1 MKFIPHYIPYYAP
14 LTLLALSGCITPYQ
28 TNFDCPVPPGVP
40 CTSMTKINHMIDK
53 GVLGKPESTGA
64 EGCTCTSTHPSETD
78 RRIQITHFHPK
89 VESRVA
95 TTTPEL
101 PMPGE
106 NLEVEAME
114 SLESTLDGDG
124 PDFIPLEPWDDSR
137 RDDSPS
143 GDSTSETDLDLCEYE
158 EDNVREGS

>member
-1 MKFIPHYIPYYAP
+1 MKFIPYAP

-64 EGCTCTSTHPSETD
+64 EGCTCASTHPSETD
-78 RRIQITHFHPK
+78 RKIQITHFHP
-89 VESRVA
+89 RVA
-95 TTTPEL
+95 PTVAPTVAPIIPEM

-106 NLEVEAME
+106 DLEAEDME
-114 SLESTLDGDG
+114 PLEPTLDADG
-124 PDFIPLEPWDDSR
+124 PEPMTFTEPWDDSR

-158 EDNVREGS
+158 EDHVREGS

>member
-1 MKFIPHYIPYYAP
+1 MKFIPYAP

-53 GVLGKPESTGA
+53 GILGKSEAITETDCHCKPDV
-64 EGCTCTSTHPSETD
+64 HPSETD
-78 RRIQITHFHPK
+78 RKIQITHFHPRGAPTT
-89 VESRVA
+89 EP
-95 TTTPEL
+95 TTPEM
-101 PMPGE
+101 PYMPGE
-106 NLEVEAME
+106 ALEVEAME
-114 SLESTLDGDG
+114 SLEGLLDADG
-124 PDFIPLEPWDDSR
+124 PEPMTFTEPWDDSR

-158 EDNVREGS
+158 EDHVREGS